1 MEAEMMQLLEQLQ
14 VCVSNLQLLSIFLV
28 PIILIGVLVALVTC
42 RKKY

>member
-1 MEAEMMQLLEQLQ
+1 MEAEMIQMFEQLQ
-14 VCVSNLQLLSIFLV
+14 TCVSNLQLLSILLV